1 MGRVRDCLLSL
12 FRKDG
17 ASPASRRTDSITIQR
32 PPVSKRISAGKH
44 NSEQSQCTVFEMP
57 LPYGDYEAYNNTSR
71 QYINTGAAHIFKT
84 FPSDALMPLEDEG
97 IGRLKAFYEA
107 WFPKNGSVTRDRVN
121 GLYTLALVN
130 SSCCEGTIHCGNTSI
145 SCSLRKHHAQ
155 CMYAGTGVRRGC
167 GTAGNSPCTGIEL
180 WIKGSLPV
188 TGPWVQDMYIP
199 PDERL
204 NKLCLIAAPKPNS
217 MSCINTGNSLVELP
231 DLVAGP
237 AHRVFELDSDV
248 YIYICRLSP
257 CSSITYTAAAAAKRT
272 SEPPM
277 YECSRLHRAT
287 TTLCH
292 EHTVRRRKRHRSPKL
307 GTTRSLFIHVYSDI
321 TKDGHTRTG
330 GARLLLPGSIHLAN
344 GDAVHLKKVTPGA
357 DINIKSTG
365 FDRAQF
371 ILIDMPGYQDD
382 DDTRSI

>member
-1 MGRVRDCLLSL
+1 
-12 FRKDG
+12 
-17 ASPASRRTDSITIQR
+17 
-32 PPVSKRISAGKH
+32 
-44 NSEQSQCTVFEMP
+44 
-57 LPYGDYEAYNNTSR
+57 
-71 QYINTGAAHIFKT
+71 
-84 FPSDALMPLEDEG
+84 
-97 IGRLKAFYEA
+97 
-107 WFPKNGSVTRDRVN
+107 
-121 GLYTLALVN
+121 
-130 SSCCEGTIHCGNTSI
+130 
-145 SCSLRKHHAQ
+145 
-155 CMYAGTGVRRGC
+155 MYAGTGVRRGC

>member
-217 MSCINTGNSLVELP
+217 MSCINTGNSL
-231 DLVAGP
+231 
-237 AHRVFELDSDV
+237 
-248 YIYICRLSP
+248 
-257 CSSITYTAAAAAKRT
+257 
-272 SEPPM
+272 
-277 YECSRLHRAT
+277 
-287 TTLCH
+287 
-292 EHTVRRRKRHRSPKL
+292 
-307 GTTRSLFIHVYSDI
+307 
-321 TKDGHTRTG
+321 
-330 GARLLLPGSIHLAN
+330 
-344 GDAVHLKKVTPGA
+344 
-357 DINIKSTG
+357 
-365 FDRAQF
+365 
-371 ILIDMPGYQDD
+371 
-382 DDTRSI
+382 